1 MKKLKLCLMVVL
13 VLLKAK
19 FGHTQ
24 ISVPKTSIPILKT
37 ACINPWFHPGWYCPL
52 KTWGCFF
59 LLYKQNLL
67 SMTSYLL
74 MVPYVIRALT
84 KLYYGLIWT
93 DYGLDVTFTSEYF
106 LKRKNLVES
115 KFLMSVSY
123 LFNIIKPAAV
133 ST

>member
-1 MKKLKLCLMVVL
+1 
-13 VLLKAK
+13 
-19 FGHTQ
+19 
-24 ISVPKTSIPILKT
+24 
-37 ACINPWFHPGWYCPL
+37 
-52 KTWGCFF
+52 
-59 LLYKQNLL
+59 
-67 SMTSYLL
+67 MTSYLL

-106 LKRKNLVES
+106 LKRKDLVES
-115 KFLMSVSY
+115 KFLMSVNY